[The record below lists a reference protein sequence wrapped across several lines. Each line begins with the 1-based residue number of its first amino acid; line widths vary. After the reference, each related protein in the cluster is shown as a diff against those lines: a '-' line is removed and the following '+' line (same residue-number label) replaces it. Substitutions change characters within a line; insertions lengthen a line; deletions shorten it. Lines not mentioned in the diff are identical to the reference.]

1 MTTFYHEPLHWKI
14 PCILQFSFNPSLI
27 LGNKV
32 EIPDFLKMLMLSL
45 AWRKGEDSVSGETR
59 DDPVA
64 LAGVEIP
71 LDGVDIFSWRHRVV
85 TGEHNLGARLNHL

>member
-1 MTTFYHEPLHWKI
+1 
-14 PCILQFSFNPSLI
+14 
-27 LGNKV
+27 
-32 EIPDFLKMLMLSL
+32 MLMLSL

-85 TGEHNLGARLNHL
+85 TGEHHLGARLNHL